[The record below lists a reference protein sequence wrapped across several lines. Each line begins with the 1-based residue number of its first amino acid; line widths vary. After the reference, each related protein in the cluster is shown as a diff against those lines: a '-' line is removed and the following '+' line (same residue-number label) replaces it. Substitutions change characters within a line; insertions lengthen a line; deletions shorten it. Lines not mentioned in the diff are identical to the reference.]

1 MDTSSQVLSK
11 FNLEVVLVLVLY
23 KLKFFMSS
31 DIFI

>member
-1 MDTSSQVLSK
+1 VDTSSQVLSK